1 MTSLELLS
9 SSLSEGRLNQRW
21 KTDQIFVSI
30 DGLAMVFETRLFRVC
45 LQTLG
50 RRSGDYSAPL
60 KADGGT
66 MIAGMLGCSIC
77 SAFVD

>member
-1 MTSLELLS
+1 
-9 SSLSEGRLNQRW
+9 
-21 KTDQIFVSI
+21 
-30 DGLAMVFETRLFRVC
+30 MVFETRLFRLC

-66 MIAGMLGCSIC
+66 MIEGMLGCSIC
-77 SAFVD
+77 SVFVD